1 VPSDVAASDRPDRT
15 VAAPGAWR
23 FVLPRGW
30 VGLPTEASRRDAAVA
45 ALLDRQFRGTARDEL
60 ISVRIDIDRRLK
72 ADLAKA
78 ADAGA
83 THVYALVEPMAGV
96 FITTSVAVAQVRV
109 GADDVNEQM
118 SALLGAAEGVLES
131 GYVELPNLSGIRRRR
146 RAQEALPDLPD
157 APPLWTTHVDYVL
170 ESAPALLLLLLFVT
184 TSDEHAD
191 VLVELFDAVAATL
204 HVEGDGDMAWERSAR
219 DGEATTTE

>member
-1 VPSDVAASDRPDRT
+1 
-15 VAAPGAWR
+15 
-23 FVLPRGW
+23 
-30 VGLPTEASRRDAAVA
+30 
-45 ALLDRQFRGTARDEL
+45 
-60 ISVRIDIDRRLK
+60 VRIDIDRRLK

-96 FITTSVAVAQVRV
+96 FITASVAVAQVSV

-118 SALLGAAEGVLES
+118 SALRGAAEGVLES

-219 DGEATTTE
+219 RSEADGRDRPRSLDPRGHHGRLDVVGRRPGAVAPDSPARRPGAGR

>member
-1 VPSDVAASDRPDRT
+1 VATSDRT

-30 VGLPTEASRRDAAVA
+30 VGMPTEASRRDSAVA

-60 ISVRIDIDRRLK
+60 IAVRIDIDRRLK

-78 ADAGA
+78 ADSGA

-96 FITTSVAVAQVRV
+96 LITASVAVAQVSV
-109 GADDVNEQM
+109 GSDEVKAQM
-118 SALLGAAEGVLES
+118 SALLGSAEGVLES

-146 RAQEALPDLPD
+146 RAQETVPD
-157 APPLWTTHVDYVL
+157 APDATPLWATHVDYVL
-170 ESAPALLLLLLFVT
+170 ESAPSQLLLLLFATV
-184 TSDEHAD
+184 SDEHAD
-191 VLVELFDAVAATL
+191 ALVELFDAVAATL
-204 HVEGDGDMAWERSAR
+204 HVEGDGDLAWQRRAR
-219 DGEATTTE
+219 DAEPGTAD